1 MPTVRKSLDMT
12 GMSESLRAPDGDF
25 GPKCAR
31 FLGSGAV
38 AHRVHE
44 IRAVLFGL
52 TLFLVAFVAACVVP
66 PPLEVDTADAAPN
79 SPPNIT
85 QVRDSAAN
93 SLRPPATLT
102 VNTAGVAADVD
113 LTLYDP
119 DADDELTVQL
129 FVNYN
134 PLSPLDARAEFSVPP
149 AADGSSTR
157 STRATTAGLCT
168 DIPTGTPQR
177 LEIEVYDRAPAD
189 ITPYREPGP
198 GGFFTTWTLDLIC
211 TNTP

>member
-1 MPTVRKSLDMT
+1 MPRKSLDMT
-12 GMSESLRAPDGDF
+12 GMSESLRAGAGDF
-25 GPKCAR
+25 GPKCSRSLAKAR
-31 FLGSGAV
+31 V
-38 AHRVHE
+38 ARPVHE
-44 IRAVLFGL
+44 IRVVLFGL
-52 TLFLVAFVAACVVP
+52 TLFLVALLAACVVP

-79 SPPNIT
+79 SPPNIM

-102 VNTAGVAADVD
+102 VNTAGPATDVD

-119 DADDELTVQL
+119 DADDDLTVQL

-134 PLSPLDARAEFSVPP
+134 PLAPLDARAECPVPP
-149 AADGSSTR
+149 AADGSRTR
-157 STRATTAGLCT
+157 STRCTTAGLCT
-168 DIPTGTPQR
+168 DVPTGTPQR

-198 GGFFTTWTLDLIC
+198 GGFFSTWTLDLIC
-211 TNTP
+211 TSTP